1 MPEAHEIKESLQ
13 RELDLL
19 TQARDELKVQM
30 HLAKAEAKTEWAK
43 LENTWQRVQEQIQ
56 QTRSG
61 TEQPVKD
68 LGSAVRNL
76 MDELKRG
83 YARVREQLKERHN

>member
-1 MPEAHEIKESLQ
+1 MPDTNEIKESLQ

-19 TQARDELKVQM
+19 AQARDEIKVQM

-43 LENTWQRVQEQIQ
+43 LENTWQRVQEQLQ
-56 QTRSG
+56 HTRSG
-61 TEQPVKD
+61 TEQPLKD
-68 LGSAVRNL
+68 IGSAAKNL
-76 MDELKRG
+76 VDELKSG